1 MAKKKKK
8 AVKAKGG
15 RKTAPSRKTTAPSRK
30 AAQGAWI
37 VTTSGDR
44 AIADVAKDLK
54 AAGFAVDQTL
64 GEIGII
70 TGKSNAKAITKARA
84 VRGVSDV
91 SPDQPVDIGPP
102 NSRETW

>member
-15 RKTAPSRKTTAPSRK
+15 RKTAPSRK